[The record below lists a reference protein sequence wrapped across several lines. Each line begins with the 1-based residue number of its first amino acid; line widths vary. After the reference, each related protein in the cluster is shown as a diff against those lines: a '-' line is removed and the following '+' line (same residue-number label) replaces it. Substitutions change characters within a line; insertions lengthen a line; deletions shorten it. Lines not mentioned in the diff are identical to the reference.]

1 MANAVYN
8 YFKKAVMVGSFN
20 LGALPTIFVALVNN
34 SYSPNVDT
42 DIYRSAIASYEV
54 VGTAYVSGGVAL
66 SSPNIQ
72 QDNTGN
78 QGILYATNIV
88 WSTSTITARGA
99 VLYGSSGLG
108 AASDPLISYLDF
120 VTDQSSVAGN
130 FTIQWN
136 ASGILAL
143 T

>member
-1 MANAVYN
+1 MANAIYN
-8 YFKKAVMVGSFN
+8 YFKKAVAVGSFN
-20 LGALPTIFVALVNN
+20 LGALPTLYSALVNN

-72 QDNTGN
+72 LDLTGN
-78 QGILYATNIV
+78 QAILNATAIV
-88 WSTSTITARGA
+88 WTASTITARGA
-99 VLYGSSGLG
+99 VIYGSSGLG
-108 AASDPLISYLDF
+108 AASDPLVTYLDF
-120 VTDQSSVAGN
+120 VTDQSSSAGN
-130 FTIQWN
+130 FTVSFPN
-136 ASGILAL
+136 GVLSF